1 MSLENFKESLKNFCL
16 ELVWKHW
23 TKLGISGRERAD
35 ERVNTDPEA
44 LVLLTG
50 FLGSKDLRLTD
61 NVISWLATNESLI
74 HKSRLKTI
82 LDIGHLPTLRG
93 LSEVFQAAGKSDER
107 SSWNT
112 FKDYCSD
119 KIQSLEDRREAN
131 KELFASKMTSRDYK
145 TIKADLN
152 NNRVI
157 LRKLFGTTVRA
168 ELLNFFLGG
177 GSGNSRAIA
186 EYTQL
191 SQSTVYTTLNE
202 LEEIGLIK
210 KQGRSRS
217 TTYRIVENSFSLPR
231 LQPEVYFDWANYF
244 KSIIKAWKHLESLTE
259 ANSEYKVRSAL
270 NQFYQKFLANLSD
283 WNSSFTDVSTST
295 SSSGTRINIVEKENP
310 AEYLLT
316 EIKRLPERS
325 VEKNY

>member
-1 MSLENFKESLKNFCL
+1 LRMSLENFKEGLKDYFL
-16 ELVWKHW
+16 ELGWKQW

-35 ERVNTDPEA
+35 DWVNTDPEA
-44 LVLLTG
+44 LVLLAG

-82 LDIGHLPTLRG
+82 LDIGHVPTLLR
-93 LSEVFQAAGKSDER
+93 LSEVFQAAGKGDER

-112 FKDYCSD
+112 FKDYSSD
-119 KIQSLEDRREAN
+119 KIKALEDRRERN
-131 KELFASKMTSRDYK
+131 KELFASEMVSGDYK
-145 TIKADLN
+145 TVKADLG

-168 ELLNFFLGG
+168 ELINFFFGR
-177 GSGNSRAIA
+177 GSGSSRAIA
-186 EYTQL
+186 EYLQL

-244 KSIIKAWKHLESLTE
+244 KSIIKAWKHVESLTE
-259 ANSEYKVRSAL
+259 PDSEYKVRSAL
-270 NQFYQKFLANLSD
+270 NQFYRKFLEDLSD
-283 WNSSFTDVSTST
+283 WNSSFAKLTTPT
-295 SSSGTRINIVEKENP
+295 SSRAQTNIVEKKNP
-310 AEYLLT
+310 AEYLLN
-316 EIKRLPERS
+316 EITRLPGRA
-325 VEKNY
+325 VE